1 MKQASTA
8 LLAIAIAFACTQT
21 GESARDVAP
30 VLTPAAIDAPPID
43 WLPLELHRSVYPFV
57 SGTVNG
63 VATTMLIDSGAE
75 RTAIDASLAQEL
87 GLENG
92 GVVRARG
99 ISGATDAW
107 IARGV
112 RLEVGSLR
120 IEPEFVVV
128 IDLAP
133 VVERLGRPLPV
144 VLGRELFARAIV
156 ELDYPRERVA
166 FHDPERWPSADAAR
180 SITMFEASGGKYAVD
195 ARIEGRPS
203 VRVQVDTGSGDTLTI
218 FHDYASA
225 ERLLAGR
232 ARVSTRLA
240 GGVGGS
246 AVENEATLAELSLG
260 AWSLRD
266 VPALFEAEV
275 RNAKAARDSSGR
287 LGGRVLRRFRVTID
301 APHQRMW
308 LAPEERWNRPF
319 ERNRAGLQVV
329 FRDEALEVVHVAAG
343 SAAERSGWLV
353 GERITAFNGRAVTS
367 DHWNAWTKLLDGA
380 PGTVVTLRDGNDN
393 ERRLTL
399 ADHY

>member
-1 MKQASTA
+1 MTRTWTV
-8 LLAIAIAFACTQT
+8 LLVVAIALACAQT
-21 GESARDVAP
+21 GDGARDVAA
-30 VLTPAAIDAPPID
+30 VSTPALVDEAPTD

-63 VATTMLIDSGAE
+63 IATAMLIDSGAE
-75 RTAIDASLAQEL
+75 RTAIDASFAREL
-87 GLENG
+87 GLESG

-107 IARGV
+107 IAHGV
-112 RLEVGSLR
+112 EIEIGALR

-166 FHDPERWPSADAAR
+166 LHDPERAPSADAAR
-180 SITMFEASGGKYAVD
+180 SITLFEVSGGKYAVD
-195 ARIEGRPS
+195 ARIEGRPP

-232 ARVSTRLA
+232 VRVSTRLA

-260 AWSLRD
+260 EWSLRD

-275 RNAKAARDSSGR
+275 RNAKAARACSGR
-287 LGGRVLRRFRVTID
+287 LGGRVLHRFRVTID
-301 APHQRMW
+301 APHERMW
-308 LAPEERWNRPF
+308 LEPAERWSRPF
-319 ERNRAGLQVV
+319 ERNRTGLQVV

-353 GERITAFNGRAVTS
+353 GERITSFVGRDVTS
-367 DHWNAWTKLLDGA
+367 DYWSAWTKLLDGA
-380 PGTVVTLRDGNDN
+380 PGTVVTLRDGSDN
-393 ERRLTL
+393 ERKLTL